1 MQFEENQVNKS
12 VETLKTEKMY
22 RKLDKNNTKN
32 DRTLTLWM
40 PPNLDKIVHHFI
52 LLVGNFWLQPEG
64 GWESQALGPRDAL
77 QD

>member
-32 DRTLTLWM
+32 DRTFTL
-40 PPNLDKIVHHFI
+40 
-52 LLVGNFWLQPEG
+52 
-64 GWESQALGPRDAL
+64 
-77 QD
+77 